1 MLSSA
6 PTLITRAL
14 RSLVARPPKVRHSGF
29 STEPKWMSTMTS
41 SSLYNHNDALIQF
54 QSSGNTCM
62 STSRQFST
70 NPIAEDD
77 TNNGSGSGSVSTS
90 PASLLHTKTS
100 IRRTFTANSNA
111 QAMLICGGESLAAH
125 ASFDPNYS
133 QARKYIRNHAVG
145 PAIISPLLTTGLMHA
160 LVEATFP
167 QSIFVKNEVRQLQ
180 PLIVGVE
187 VEASM
192 EVVSVMEAGDA
203 QSHLG
208 KCRGYELE
216 VKTSTKRLLDGVI
229 ISEGAQTIWLP
240 EY

>member
-1 MLSSA
+1 MLSSSSSS
-6 PTLITRAL
+6 ISRAL
-14 RSLVARPPKVRHSGF
+14 RSLVARPNNVTRMGF
-29 STEPKWMSTMTS
+29 STEPKWMSTLTS
-41 SSLYNHNDALIQF
+41 TVSHNDASIHF
-54 QSSGNTCM
+54 QSGNMCM
-62 STSRQFST
+62 HTRQFST
-70 NPIAEDD
+70 NPIVEDEASS
-77 TNNGSGSGSVSTS
+77 GSGSGSGT
-90 PASLLHTKTS
+90 PASLLHKKAS

-111 QAMLICGGESLAAH
+111 QAMLICGGKTLAAH

-133 QARKYIRNHAVG
+133 EARKYIRNHAVG

-192 EVVSVMEAGDA
+192 EVASVMKGGDA

-208 KCRGYELE
+208 KCGGYELE

>member
-1 MLSSA
+1 MLSSSSSS
-6 PTLITRAL
+6 ISRAL
-14 RSLVARPPKVRHSGF
+14 RSLVARPNVTRMGF
-29 STEPKWMSTMTS
+29 STEFS
-41 SSLYNHNDALIQF
+41 S
-54 QSSGNTCM
+54 
-62 STSRQFST
+62 
-70 NPIAEDD
+70 NPIIIEDD
-77 TNNGSGSGSVSTS
+77 TSSGSGAS
-90 PASLLHTKTS
+90 ASLLRKKAS

-192 EVVSVMEAGDA
+192 EVESVMKGGDA

-216 VKTSTKRLLDGVI
+216 VKTSAKRLLDGVI

-240 EY
+240 DY

>member
-1 MLSSA
+1 M
-6 PTLITRAL
+6 
-14 RSLVARPPKVRHSGF
+14 GF
-29 STEPKWMSTMTS
+29 STEPKWMSTLTS
-41 SSLYNHNDALIQF
+41 TVYHNDASIHF
-54 QSSGNTCM
+54 QSGNMCM
-62 STSRQFST
+62 NTRQFST
-70 NPIAEDD
+70 NPIVEEE
-77 TNNGSGSGSVSTS
+77 TSSGSGSGSGT
-90 PASLLHTKTS
+90 PASLLHKKAS

-111 QAMLICGGESLAAH
+111 QAMLICGGKTLAAH
-125 ASFDPNYS
+125 SSFDPNYS
-133 QARKYIRNHAVG
+133 EARKYIRNHAVG

-192 EVVSVMEAGDA
+192 EVESVMKGGDA

>member
-1 MLSSA
+1 MLSSSSSS
-6 PTLITRAL
+6 ISRAL
-14 RSLVARPPKVRHSGF
+14 RSLVARPNVTRMGF
-29 STEPKWMSTMTS
+29 STEFS
-41 SSLYNHNDALIQF
+41 S
-54 QSSGNTCM
+54 
-62 STSRQFST
+62 
-70 NPIAEDD
+70 NPIIIEDD
-77 TNNGSGSGSVSTS
+77 TSSGGGA
-90 PASLLHTKTS
+90 PASLLRKKAS

-192 EVVSVMEAGDA
+192 EVESVMKGGDA

-216 VKTSTKRLLDGVI
+216 VKTSAKRLLDGVI

-240 EY
+240 DY

>member
-1 MLSSA
+1 MLSSSSSS
-6 PTLITRAL
+6 ISRAL
-14 RSLVARPPKVRHSGF
+14 RTLVARPNVTRMGI
-29 STEPKWMSTMTS
+29 STEFS
-41 SSLYNHNDALIQF
+41 S
-54 QSSGNTCM
+54 
-62 STSRQFST
+62 
-70 NPIAEDD
+70 NPIIIEDD
-77 TNNGSGSGSVSTS
+77 TSSGSGA
-90 PASLLHTKTS
+90 PASLLRKKAS

-192 EVVSVMEAGDA
+192 EVESVMKGGDA

-216 VKTSTKRLLDGVI
+216 VKTSAKRLLDGVI

-240 EY
+240 DY